1 MPFFSKKKKNIN
13 LQNKQQ
19 EISKQILNKKIINSI
34 FRTNKSIKY
43 NSNDIYI
50 GDILYNSRHGKGNMT
65 YKNGEI
71 YNGNWVNNKK
81 EGQGKMIYKNG
92 DIYEGN
98 WVNNKKEGQGKMI
111 YKNGDIYEGNWV
123 NNKKEGYG
131 TITYKNGNIY
141 EGNWVNDKREGQGK
155 IIYKNGDIYEGN
167 WVNDKREGKGKII
180 YKNGDIYEGSWIND
194 KREGK
199 GKIIYKNNNKFYDG
213 EWKNDKILYK
223 KNKNTTENT
232 IKNTNNNNKRYTNN
246 NNIRKNK
253 TITSR
258 DKINITSSI
267 LKMKSLLVNKNTR
280 RGLFLNSVCDSSGE
294 CIILGKENN
303 KIKEFFENFTTF
315 KYLTEDIKQI
325 GANSDNGL
333 IYQLKYSREIYE
345 LPSKKSYLSYAI
357 LKSNGK
363 PHADNLMYEYYVGLF
378 INTLCNIFPCFLET
392 YGLFYSKNF
401 LDLKNL
407 SNYNLFDN
415 LLYNLELIKNDKDIN
430 TNFKNY
436 GCRLDARNKIIN
448 NYLLIQHINKSIT
461 LGELLDKSE
470 TELLQHLSILYQ
482 VFMPLSI
489 LNDNFTHYD
498 LNSNNI
504 LLYKLENDKFI
515 NFNYHYIDENG
526 VSKVVSFNCEYIA
539 KIIDYGKCY
548 YYKNSDNNSEQIK
561 TIVCNLNE
569 CNKNNFPSCDGTYNG
584 LGWLTSPDKTN
595 LNSSVLNVSAD
606 LYFLDDL
613 ITYKSTPEYINTILK
628 KLNEK
633 KTFNNMGKYV
643 EIYYDSTLESGLPEK
658 INNIKDLEIELR
670 KAILDNEEFKI
681 SNTNNYDDKYMLGTL
696 DIYSDKKTP
705 MKFQYKDPVKEKK
718 LSKKILRDIQPAN
731 ESIIKPFVNESNV

>member
-1 MPFFSKKKKNIN
+1 MPLFSKKKNNIN
-13 LQNKQQ
+13 LQIEQQKISNK
-19 EISKQILNKKIINSI
+19 ILNKRIRNSI

-50 GDILYNSRHGKGNMT
+50 GDILYNSRHGKGTMT
-65 YKNGEI
+65 
-71 YNGNWVNNKK
+71 
-81 EGQGKMIYKNG
+81 YKNG

-98 WVNNKKEGQGKMI
+98 WTNNKKEGQGKMI

-131 TITYKNGNIY
+131 TMTYKNSETYN
-141 EGNWVNDKREGQGK
+141 GNWVNDKREGQGK
-155 IIYKNGDIYEGN
+155 IIYKNDDIYEGN
-167 WVNDKREGKGKII
+167 WVNDKREGQGKMI

-199 GKIIYKNNNKFYDG
+199 GKIIYKNNDKFYDD
-213 EWKNDKILYK
+213 EWKNDKILYTK
-223 KNKNTTENT
+223 KSKNTTGNTTENT
-232 IKNTNNNNKRYTNN
+232 TENTTKNKNQKLRRYTNN
-246 NNIRKNK
+246 NNIRKNN

-267 LKMKSLLVNKNTR
+267 SKMKSLLVNKNTR

-325 GANSDNGL
+325 GANSNNGL

-392 YGLFYSKNF
+392 YGLFYSKSF

-407 SNYNLFDN
+407 SNYDLLDN
-415 LLYNLELIKNDKDIN
+415 LLDNLELIKNDKDIN
-430 TNFKNY
+430 TNFEKY

-482 VFMPLSI
+482 VFMPLSV

-548 YYKNSDNNSEQIK
+548 YYKNSENNSEQIK
-561 TIVCNLNE
+561 TIVCNLKE
-569 CNKNNFPSCDGTYNG
+569 CNKNNLPSCDGTHNG
-584 LGWLTSPDKTN
+584 LGWLTSPDNTN

-613 ITYKSTPEYINTILK
+613 ITYKSTPQYIQNILK
-628 KLNEK
+628 KLNDK
-633 KTFNNMGKYV
+633 KTYKDMGKYV
-643 EIYYDSTLESGLPEK
+643 EIYYDSTPESGLPEK

-670 KAILDNEEFKI
+670 KAILDNEFQK
-681 SNTNNYDDKYMLGTL
+681 SYNNTNNTNNYNDKNMLGTL

-718 LSKKILRDIQPAN
+718 LSKKIWKYKPQPAN
-731 ESIIKPFVNESNV
+731 KSIIESIIEPSINESNV